1 MNNQAK
7 FKLSV
12 LAVAVV
18 CSANVWAGLGRI
30 NVRSFLGETFHADIE
45 LTGVRS
51 NELEG
56 ARVGLASPDTFRDLN
71 VDYASTMSALRFQL
85 APSARGA
92 IIRVSSAVPINDP
105 YLRFVVEAKTSTGRS
120 VREYTVLLDPAS
132 YNAPQSKSIVQDV
145 PQYADENLSSRYQG
159 KAGKASHNVGRGVL
173 QTRSGSTLR
182 GMAAK
187 AVPPGATLE
196 QTMAALVQANPHAFS
211 DGNPSA
217 LKSGVTLKIPPAAKI
232 KSLSSA
238 RVNAILHPDG
248 AAAPAGA
255 DAKPQAHGGGGDV
268 LKVLPPDAPAGQSN
282 PKLSVLEQQVSARE
296 QSLKDAEA
304 RISALEQQLKAM
316 QSGKPQASQPQAEP
330 AAAAAAASIPAM
342 EAPPQPAS
350 MPVAEAAP
358 AAKPAVVHKPLV
370 PPPPPPEPSM
380 LDRLIDNLPLVAG
393 GVGGVGLLGLL
404 GALIARRRKAGAASS
419 LQLSTQTNNAV
430 LGRGAMGGGPHT
442 VSGGHSFMTNFTQA
456 SGDIDAAE
464 VDPVA
469 EAEVYM
475 AYGRDAQAEEI
486 LKDALVKDPSRQ
498 EVRQKLL
505 ELYAARPD
513 AANFEILAR
522 EFHATTDGKGQAW
535 ARVAAMGLGI
545 DPANALYQLPE
556 DATPVESA
564 AAVDDG
570 IIDLDRELFGDLQAE
585 TPAPAPIL
593 EPEPAADPLRAAL
606 FEEDAPASA
615 PAVAEANML
624 DFDLDAELAAAPL
637 AEPVSTPSPAEP
649 AVADTNL
656 LDFDF
661 NLDGLAAE
669 VAADNHGQPETGTLE
684 LPASAAS
691 TDGFESLYEDMV
703 ASTSAAAPAT
713 PAASAAPVMAPEPA
727 PAPAPEPAPVAEG
740 MTLLDDP
747 LSTKLDL
754 AKVYL
759 DMGDRDGA
767 REVLQDLVGEAQGS
781 LKEEAQ
787 ALLTKISN

>member
-12 LAVAVV
+12 LAIAVV

-56 ARVGLASPDTFRDLN
+56 ARIGLASPDTFRDLN

-85 APSARGA
+85 APAANGA
-92 IIRVSSAVPINDP
+92 VIRVSSAVPINDP
-105 YLRFVVEAKTSTGRS
+105 YLRFVVEAKTSSGRS

-145 PQYADENLSSRYQG
+145 PRYADDNLSSRYQG
-159 KAGKASHNVGRGVL
+159 KPGKAGRNASHGVL
-173 QTRSGSTLR
+173 QTRAGSTLR

-187 AVPPGATLE
+187 AVPPGASLE

-211 DGNPSA
+211 DGNPNT
-217 LKSGVTLKIPPAAKI
+217 LKSGVTLKVPPASKI
-232 KSLSSA
+232 KALSAA

-255 DAKPQAHGGGGDV
+255 DAKPQAHGQGGDV

-316 QSGKPQASQPQAEP
+316 QSGKPQASQPQAEL
-330 AAAAAAASIPAM
+330 AASAAASTPAT
-342 EAPPQPAS
+342 ETLQPAS

-358 AAKPAVVHKPLV
+358 APKPAVVHKPIA

-380 LDRLIDNLPLVAG
+380 LDRLIDNLPLVGG
-393 GVGGVGLLGLL
+393 GVAGVGLLGLL
-404 GALIARRRKAGAASS
+404 GVLIARRRKAGAASS

-430 LGRGAMGGGPHT
+430 LGRGAVGNGPHT

-486 LKDALVKDPSRQ
+486 LKDALAKDPSRQ

-513 AANFEILAR
+513 AVNFEKLAR
-522 EFHATTDGKGQAW
+522 EFHATTDGKGPAW

-556 DATPVESA
+556 DAAPMESV

-570 IIDLDRELFGDLQAE
+570 IIDLDRELFGDPQA
-585 TPAPAPIL
+585 TPSQPVAAV
-593 EPEPAADPLRAAL
+593 EAEPAADPLRAAL

-624 DFDLDAELAAAPL
+624 DFDLDAELSAAPL

-713 PAASAAPVMAPEPA
+713 PAASVAPVVTPA
-727 PAPAPEPAPVAEG
+727 PAPTPEPVPVADG

>member
-1 MNNQAK
+1 VNNQAK

-56 ARVGLASPDTFRDLN
+56 ARIGLASPDTFRDLN

-85 APSARGA
+85 APSAHGA

-132 YNAPQSKSIVQDV
+132 YNAPQSKSIVQDT
-145 PQYADENLSSRYQG
+145 PRYADENLSSRYQG
-159 KAGKASHNVGRGVL
+159 KPGKASRNASHGGVL

-211 DGNPSA
+211 DGNPNT
-217 LKSGVTLKIPPAAKI
+217 LKSGVTLKVPPAAKI

-238 RVNAILHPDG
+238 RVNAILRPDG
-248 AAAPAGA
+248 AAAPTTAVA
-255 DAKPQAHGGGGDV
+255 DAKPQAHGQGGDV
-268 LKVLPPDAPAGQSN
+268 LKLLPPDAPAGQSN

-316 QSGKPQASQPQAEP
+316 QSGKPQASQPQAE
-330 AAAAAAASIPAM
+330 AAASVAASIPAT
-342 EAPPQPAS
+342 ETLQPAS
-350 MPVAEAAP
+350 MPAAEAPPAP
-358 AAKPAVVHKPLV
+358 KPAVVHKPLA

-380 LDRLIDNLPLVAG
+380 LDRLIDNLPLVGG
-393 GVGGVGLLGLL
+393 GVAGVGLLGLL
-404 GALIARRRKAGAASS
+404 GALIARRRKAGASS

-430 LGRGAMGGGPHT
+430 LGRGAVGNGPQT

-486 LKDALVKDPSRQ
+486 LKDALAKDPSRQ

-513 AANFEILAR
+513 VGNFEKLAR

-556 DATPVESA
+556 DAAPVESA

-570 IIDLDRELFGDLQAE
+570 IIDLDRELFGDLQSE
-585 TPAPAPIL
+585 TPPSAPVA

-615 PAVAEANML
+615 PAAADANML

-637 AEPVSTPSPAEP
+637 AEPVATPSPAEP
-649 AVADTNL
+649 SATDTNL

-669 VAADNHGQPETGTLE
+669 MAADNQGQPETGTLE

-703 ASTSAAAPAT
+703 AATPAAAPAA
-713 PAASAAPVMAPEPA
+713 PAATAATAAPVV
-727 PAPAPEPAPVAEG
+727 APAPEPAPVVAEG

-787 ALLTKISN
+787 ALLTKISS

>member
-85 APSARGA
+85 APSAHGA
-92 IIRVSSAVPINDP
+92 IVRVSSAVPINDP
-105 YLRFVVEAKTSTGRS
+105 YLRFVVEAKTSSGRS

-132 YNAPQSKSIVQDV
+132 YNAPPSKSIVQDV

-159 KAGKASHNVGRGVL
+159 KTGKASRNAGRGVL
-173 QTRSGSTLR
+173 QTRAGSTLR

-211 DGNPSA
+211 DGNPNT

-232 KSLSSA
+232 KSLSAA

-248 AAAPAGA
+248 AAAE
-255 DAKPQAHGGGGDV
+255 AKSPAHGQGEDV
-268 LKVLPPDAPAGQSN
+268 LKVLPPDAPASQSSA
-282 PKLSVLEQQVSARE
+282 KLSVLEQQVSARE

-330 AAAAAAASIPAM
+330 LAAASSPATA
-342 EAPPQPAS
+342 APPQPAS
-350 MPVAEAAP
+350 MPLAEAAP
-358 AAKPAVVHKPLV
+358 AAKPAVVHKPLAPP
-370 PPPPPPEPSM
+370 PPPPPPEPSL
-380 LDRLIDNLPLVAG
+380 LDRLIDNLPLVGG
-393 GVGGVGLLGLL
+393 GVAGVGLLGLL
-404 GALIARRRKAGAASS
+404 GALIARRRKAGTATS

-430 LGRGAMGGGPHT
+430 LGRNAVGSGPHT

-486 LKDALVKDPSRQ
+486 LKDALAKDPSRQ

-513 AANFEILAR
+513 AANFEKLAR

-545 DPANALYQLPE
+545 DPTNALYQLPE
-556 DATPVESA
+556 DAAPVESP

-585 TPAPAPIL
+585 PAQAPATL

-606 FEEDAPASA
+606 FEEEAPAA
-615 PAVAEANML
+615 EPALAEANML

-637 AEPVSTPSPAEP
+637 AEPVATPSPAEP
-649 AVADTNL
+649 AAAESNL

-669 VAADNHGQPETGTLE
+669 MAADNHGQPETGTLE

-703 ASTSAAAPAT
+703 AATPAAA
-713 PAASAAPVMAPEPA
+713 PAASAAAVAAPAAEPA
-727 PAPAPEPAPVAEG
+727 PVVAEG

-767 REVLQDLVGEAQGS
+767 REVLQDLVGEAHGS

-787 ALLTKISN
+787 ALLTKISS

>member
-1 MNNQAK
+1 VNNQAK

-159 KAGKASHNVGRGVL
+159 KAGKTSHNAGRGVL

-556 DATPVESA
+556 DATPVESTA
-564 AAVDDG
+564 AADDG

-585 TPAPAPIL
+585 TPPPAPVA
-593 EPEPAADPLRAAL
+593 EAEPAADPLRAAL
-606 FEEDAPASA
+606 FEEDAPVSA
-615 PAVAEANML
+615 PAVADANM
-624 DFDLDAELAAAPL
+624 
-637 AEPVSTPSPAEP
+637 
-649 AVADTNL
+649 

-669 VAADNHGQPETGTLE
+669 MAADNHGQPETGTLE

-703 ASTSAAAPAT
+703 AAT
-713 PAASAAPVMAPEPA
+713 PAAVPAEPVAPAATAAPLVA
-727 PAPAPEPAPVAEG
+727 PAPAPEPAPVVVEG

-787 ALLTKISN
+787 ALLTKISS